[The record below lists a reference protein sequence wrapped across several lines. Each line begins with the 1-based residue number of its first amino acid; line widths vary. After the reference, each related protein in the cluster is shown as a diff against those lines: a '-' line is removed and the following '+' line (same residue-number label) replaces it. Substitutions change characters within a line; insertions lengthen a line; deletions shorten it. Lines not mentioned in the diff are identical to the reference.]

1 MIRKLK
7 TADLDKIMSIWLN
20 ANIEAHSFIAAE
32 YWKEHFEA
40 VKKMIPQAEV
50 FVSERDDGINGFIG
64 LSRTYVEGIFVDKA
78 ARSKGIGSE
87 LLDFVKKDRARL
99 SLKVY
104 KKNESAVQFY
114 KNRGFRI
121 DAESLDTDTSEEEYI
136 MAWERNGKT

>member
-7 TADLDKIMSIWLN
+7 TADLDKIMFIWLN

-32 YWKEHFEA
+32 YWKDHFEA

-50 FVSERDDGINGFIG
+50 FVSERDDGIKGFIG

-114 KNRGFRI
+114 KKRGFRI